1 MLLHI
6 GEGTLVRAENV
17 IGFFDIDG
25 EVTPGDTLA
34 FLRKAEADGVV
45 ELLTT
50 DVPRAIVV
58 TAEPPA
64 GLRVYVTR
72 VSAATLAARLLRQ
85 DGSPASSGM

>member
-17 IGFFDIDG
+17 VGFFDIDG
-25 EVTPGDTLA
+25 DVTPEDTRA
-34 FLRKAEADGVV
+34 FLRQAEAEGVV

-58 TAEPPA
+58 TMEPPA
-64 GLRVYVTR
+64 GRRVYVTR
-72 VSAATLAARLLRQ
+72 VSAATLAARLVR
-85 DGSPASSGM
+85 DSAPRP

>member
-25 EVTPGDTLA
+25 DVTPADTRA
-34 FLRKAEADGVV
+34 FLRQAEEDGVV
-45 ELLTT
+45 EMLTT

-58 TAEPPA
+58 TMEPPA
-64 GLRVYVTR
+64 GRRVYVTR
-72 VSAATLAARLLRQ
+72 ISAATLAARLWKQ
-85 DGSPASSGM
+85 DSISEP

>member
-17 IGFFDIDG
+17 VGFFDIDG
-25 EVTPGDTLA
+25 DVTPEDTRA
-34 FLRKAEADGVV
+34 FLRQAEAEGVV

-58 TAEPPA
+58 TMEPPA
-64 GLRVYVTR
+64 GRRVYVTR
-72 VSAATLAARLLRQ
+72 VSAATLAARLMR
-85 DGSPASSGM
+85 GSAPRP

>member
-17 IGFFDIDG
+17 VGFFDIDG
-25 EVTPGDTLA
+25 DVTPEDTCA
-34 FLRKAEADGVV
+34 FLRQAEAEGVV

-58 TAEPPA
+58 TMEPPA
-64 GLRVYVTR
+64 GRRVYVTR
-72 VSAATLAARLLRQ
+72 VSAATLAARLMR
-85 DGSPASSGM
+85 DSAPRP

>member
-17 IGFFDIDG
+17 VGFFDIDG
-25 EVTPGDTLA
+25 DVTPEDTRA
-34 FLRKAEADGVV
+34 FLRQAEAEGVV

-58 TAEPPA
+58 TMEPPA
-64 GLRVYVTR
+64 GRRVYVTR
-72 VSAATLAARLLRQ
+72 VSAATLAARLMR
-85 DGSPASSGM
+85 DAAPRP

>member
-17 IGFFDIDG
+17 VGFFDIDG
-25 EVTPGDTLA
+25 DVTPEDTRA
-34 FLRKAEADGVV
+34 FLRQAEAEGVV

-58 TAEPPA
+58 TMEPLA
-64 GLRVYVTR
+64 GRRVYVTR
-72 VSAATLAARLLRQ
+72 VSAATLAARLMR
-85 DGSPASSGM
+85 DSAPRP

>member
-17 IGFFDIDG
+17 VGFFDIDG
-25 EVTPGDTLA
+25 DVTPEDTRS
-34 FLRKAEADGVV
+34 FLRQAEAEGVV

-58 TAEPPA
+58 TMEPPA
-64 GLRVYVTR
+64 GRRVYVTR
-72 VSAATLAARLLRQ
+72 VSAATLAARLMR
-85 DGSPASSGM
+85 DSAPRP

>member
-17 IGFFDIDG
+17 VGFFDIDG
-25 EVTPGDTLA
+25 DVTPEDTRA
-34 FLRKAEADGVV
+34 FLRQAEAEGVV

-58 TAEPPA
+58 TMEPPA
-64 GLRVYVTR
+64 GRRVYVTR
-72 VSAATLAARLLRQ
+72 VSAATLAARLMR
-85 DGSPASSGM
+85 DSAPHP

>member
-17 IGFFDIDG
+17 VGFFDIDG
-25 EVTPGDTLA
+25 DVTPEDTRA
-34 FLRKAEADGVV
+34 FLRQAEAEGVV

-58 TAEPPA
+58 TMEPPA
-64 GLRVYVTR
+64 GRRVYVTR
-72 VSAATLAARLLRQ
+72 VSAATLAARLMR
-85 DGSPASSGM
+85 DSDPRP

>member
-6 GEGTLVRAENV
+6 GEGTLVRAEDV
-17 IGFFDIDG
+17 VGFFDIDG
-25 EVTPGDTLA
+25 EVTPADTLA
-34 FLRKAEADGVV
+34 FLRQAERDGVV

-64 GLRVYVTR
+64 GRRVYVTR
-72 VSAATLAARLLRQ
+72 VSAATLAARLTRQ
-85 DGSPASSGM
+85 DSISEP

>member
-25 EVTPGDTLA
+25 DVTPADTRA
-34 FLRKAEADGVV
+34 FLRQAEADGVV
-45 ELLTT
+45 EMLTT

-58 TAEPPA
+58 TMEPPA
-64 GLRVYVTR
+64 GRRVYVTR
-72 VSAATLAARLLRQ
+72 VSAATLAARLMR
-85 DGSPASSGM
+85 DSIPAP

>member
-17 IGFFDIDG
+17 VGFFDIDG
-25 EVTPGDTLA
+25 DVTPEATRA
-34 FLRKAEADGVV
+34 FLRQAEEEGVV

-58 TAEPPA
+58 TMEPPA
-64 GLRVYVTR
+64 GRRVYVTR
-72 VSAATLAARLLRQ
+72 VSAATLAARLMR
-85 DGSPASSGM
+85 DSAPRP

>member
-17 IGFFDIDG
+17 VGFFDIDG
-25 EVTPGDTLA
+25 DVTPEDTRA
-34 FLRKAEADGVV
+34 FLRQAEAEGVV

-58 TAEPPA
+58 TMEPPA
-64 GLRVYVTR
+64 GRRVYVTR
-72 VSAATLAARLLRQ
+72 VSAVTLAARLMR
-85 DGSPASSGM
+85 DSAPRP

>member
-17 IGFFDIDG
+17 VGFCDIDG
-25 EVTPGDTLA
+25 DVTPEDTRA
-34 FLRKAEADGVV
+34 CLRQAEAEGVV

-58 TAEPPA
+58 TMEPPA
-64 GLRVYVTR
+64 GRRVYVTR
-72 VSAATLAARLLRQ
+72 VSAATLAARLMR
-85 DGSPASSGM
+85 DSAPRP

>member
-17 IGFFDIDG
+17 VGFFDIDG
-25 EVTPGDTLA
+25 DVTPEDTRA
-34 FLRKAEADGVV
+34 FLRQAEAEGVV

-58 TAEPPA
+58 TMEPPA
-64 GLRVYVTR
+64 GRRVYVTR
-72 VSAATLAARLLRQ
+72 VSAATLAARLMR
-85 DGSPASSGM
+85 DSAPRP

>member
-17 IGFFDIDG
+17 VGFFDIDG
-25 EVTPGDTLA
+25 DVTPEDTRA
-34 FLRKAEADGVV
+34 FLRQAEAEGVV

-58 TAEPPA
+58 TMEPPT
-64 GLRVYVTR
+64 GRRVYVTR
-72 VSAATLAARLLRQ
+72 VSAATLAARLMR
-85 DGSPASSGM
+85 DSAPRP

>member
-25 EVTPGDTLA
+25 DVTPADTRA
-34 FLRKAEADGVV
+34 FLRQAEADGVV
-45 ELLTT
+45 EMLTT

-58 TAEPPA
+58 TMEPPA
-64 GLRVYVTR
+64 GRRVYVTR
-72 VSAATLAARLLRQ
+72 ISAATLAARLMR
-85 DGSPASSGM
+85 DSAPRP